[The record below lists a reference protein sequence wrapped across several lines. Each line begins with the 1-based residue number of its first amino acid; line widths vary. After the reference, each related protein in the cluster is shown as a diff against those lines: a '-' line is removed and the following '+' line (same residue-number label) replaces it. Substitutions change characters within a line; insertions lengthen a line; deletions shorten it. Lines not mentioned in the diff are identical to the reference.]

1 MSGEDLIVRCPRCGA
16 RNRIPQRKRGAVA
29 RCGKCR
35 SPLPAAA
42 YTEALSH
49 PVNVTDAVFGQ
60 EVLSYPGTV
69 LVDFWAPWCGACR
82 MVTPALER
90 LARDFSGRIRIA
102 KLNVDENPITSSRFG
117 IRSIP
122 SLLFF
127 KNGAL
132 VDTVTGALPVDELE
146 RRVRKVL

>member
-1 MSGEDLIVRCPRCGA
+1 
-16 RNRIPQRKRGAVA
+16 
-29 RCGKCR
+29 
-35 SPLPAAA
+35 
-42 YTEALSH
+42 
-49 PVNVTDAVFGQ
+49 VTDAVFGQ